1 MNRCVS
7 LVAVALTA
15 LWLTLPAQAADDAPP
30 APVAALEQQ
39 GLTILGQFEA
49 PDGLSGYAARYQGR
63 RMAVYLTSDREYAV
77 IGTLIDAQ
85 GRNLSSEPLQRLVG
99 NKQYQGIWPKLEQSH
114 WVADGSDQ
122 AERVIYMFTDP
133 NCPYCH
139 QFWQAARPWVT
150 AGRVQ
155 IRHVLVGILKPSS
168 QGKAAAILSADDP
181 SAKLAAG
188 ERNYDSG
195 GVTPLEQVSDAQAA
209 TVNANNQTMQSF
221 GLFATP
227 AIVYHDADGAVTVKQ
242 GLPRGDELTRIM
254 GSPRP

>member
-1 MNRCVS
+1 MKTPVS
-7 LVAVALTA
+7 IVAVTITA
-15 LWLTLPAQAADDAPP
+15 LWATLPAHAADDSTP
-30 APVAALEQQ
+30 APIAALEQQ
-39 GLTILGQFEA
+39 GLNMLGQFDA
-49 PDGLSGYAARYQGR
+49 PNGLTGYAARYQGR
-63 RMAVYLTSDREYAV
+63 SIAVYLTPDREHAV

-85 GRNLSSEPLQRLVG
+85 GRDLSSQPLQRLVG
-99 NKQYQGIWPKLEQSH
+99 QQQYQDIWPKLEDSD

-139 QFWQAARPWVT
+139 QFWQAARPWVK

-168 QGKAAAILSADDP
+168 QAKAAAILSADDP
-181 SAKLAAG
+181 SVALARG

-195 GVTPLEQVSDAQAA
+195 GVAPLKNVSDAQAEK
-209 TVNANNQTMQSF
+209 VNANSQLMQSF

-227 AIVYHDADGAVTVKQ
+227 AIVYHDSDGAVAVKQ
-242 GLPRGDELTRIM
+242 GLPRGAELKQVM
-254 GSPRP
+254 GSSKP

>member
-1 MNRCVS
+1 MKTSVS
-7 LVAVALTA
+7 TFLVMAVIALTA
-15 LWLTLPAQAADDAPP
+15 LPAYAAEQNRP

-39 GLTILGQFEA
+39 GMTVTGQFDA
-49 PDGLSGYAARYQGR
+49 PGGLTGYAARYR
-63 RMAVYLTSDREYAV
+63 NRPIAIYVTPDSEHAV

-85 GRNLSSEPLQRLVG
+85 GRDLSTEPLQRLAA
-99 NKQYQGIWPKLEQSH
+99 QTQDQDIWPRVEDSD

-122 AERVIYMFTDP
+122 AERVVYMFTDP

-139 QFWQAARPWVT
+139 QFWQAARPWVE

-168 QGKAAAILSADDP
+168 EGKAAAILGADDP
-181 SAKLAAG
+181 AAALARG

-195 GVTPLEQVSDAQAA
+195 GVTPLDNIPDEQAA
-209 TVNANNQTMQSF
+209 KVNANNQMMQSF

-227 AIVYHDADGAVTVKQ
+227 AIVYHDSDGEVVVKQ
-242 GLPRGDELTRIM
+242 GLPQGAELKRIM
-254 GSPRP
+254 GSPEP